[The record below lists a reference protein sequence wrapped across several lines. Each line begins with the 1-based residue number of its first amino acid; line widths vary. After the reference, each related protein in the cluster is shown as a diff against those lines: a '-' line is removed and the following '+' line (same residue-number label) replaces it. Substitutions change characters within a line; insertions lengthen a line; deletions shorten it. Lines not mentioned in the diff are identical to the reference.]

1 MFLKLNFYQTYY
13 IFFLSINLKAERL
26 EDITKNITTLGQ
38 ITKKEKEAT
47 KDDLLAMKQLVEQ
60 LRTQGI
66 DPQIVFEQ
74 ATNLYDN
81 ELKIEAELNENNKKV

>member
-1 MFLKLNFYQTYY
+1 
-13 IFFLSINLKAERL
+13 
-26 EDITKNITTLGQ
+26 
-38 ITKKEKEAT
+38 
-47 KDDLLAMKQLVEQ
+47 MKQLVEQ